1 VYQFTMVRKA
11 FPAMTGEEL
20 QAWRKAQGWST
31 AQAAE
36 EFGYSQRGWQH
47 AEKIGASRQL
57 VAAIRRGEKK

>member
-1 VYQFTMVRKA
+1 MYQFSMVRKA

-36 EFGYSQRGWQH
+36 EFGYSLRGWQH

-57 VAAIRRGEKK
+57 VAAIRRGEKR